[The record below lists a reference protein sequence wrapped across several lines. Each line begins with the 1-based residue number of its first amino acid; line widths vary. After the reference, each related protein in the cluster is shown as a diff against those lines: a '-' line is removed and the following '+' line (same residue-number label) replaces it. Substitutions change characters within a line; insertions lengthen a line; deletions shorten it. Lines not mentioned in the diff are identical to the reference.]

1 LLLLPASID
10 VNDARDALHMLAQ
23 SLKREPATEA
33 VIDASA
39 LQQFDSS
46 ALAVLL
52 ECQRLAQASGRSF
65 VVRGAPAKLG
75 QLAQLYGMDE
85 LLLPAPVVTSV
96 ATSAATT
103 A

>member
-1 LLLLPASID
+1 MLLLPASIN

-39 LQQFDSS
+39 LTQFDSS

-52 ECQRLAQASGRSF
+52 ECQRLAQASGRGF
-65 VVRGAPAKLG
+65 AVRGAPAKLG
-75 QLAQLYGMDE
+75 QLAQLYGMDD
-85 LLLPAPVVTSV
+85 LLLPASPHP
-96 ATSAATT
+96 T

>member
-1 LLLLPASID
+1 VDRDVLLLPASIN

-23 SLKREPATEA
+23 SLKREPAVEA

-52 ECQRLAQASGRSF
+52 ECQRLAQASGRGF
-65 VVRGAPAKLG
+65 AVRGAPAKLG
-75 QLAQLYGMDE
+75 QLAKLYAMDE
-85 LLLPAPVVTSV
+85 LLLPPSAPT
-96 ATSAATT
+96 
-103 A
+103 

>member
-1 LLLLPASID
+1 MLLLPASIS

-23 SLKREPATEA
+23 SLKRETATQI

-52 ECQRLAQASGRSF
+52 ECQRLAQASGRGF
-65 VVRGAPAKLG
+65 AVRGAPTKLVQLAKLS
-75 QLAQLYGMDE
+75 GMDS
-85 LLLPAPVVTSV
+85 LLLPE
-96 ATSAATT
+96 AA
-103 A
+103 

>member
-1 LLLLPASID
+1 VLLLPSSIN
-10 VNDARDALHMLAQ
+10 VSDARDALHMLAQ
-23 SLKREPATEA
+23 SLKREPAAEA

-52 ECQRLAQASGRSF
+52 ECQRLAQASGRGF

-75 QLAQLYGMDE
+75 QLATLYGMDE
-85 LLLPAPVVTSV
+85 LLLPTCAVS
-96 ATSAATT
+96 
-103 A
+103 

>member
-1 LLLLPASID
+1 MLLLPASIN
-10 VNDARDALHMLAQ
+10 VNDARAALHMLAQ
-23 SLKREPATEA
+23 SLKRDPAAEA

-52 ECQRLAQASGRSF
+52 ECQRLAQASGRGF

-75 QLAQLYGMDE
+75 QLATLYGMDE
-85 LLLPAPVVTSV
+85 LLLPTC
-96 ATSAATT
+96 AAS
-103 A
+103 

>member
-1 LLLLPASID
+1 MLLLPASIN
-10 VNDARDALHMLAQ
+10 VNEARDALHMLAQ
-23 SLKREPATEA
+23 SLKREPASEA

-65 VVRGAPAKLG
+65 AVHGAPAKLG
-75 QLAQLYGMDE
+75 QLAQLYGLE
-85 LLLPAPVVTSV
+85 ALLLPE
-96 ATSAATT
+96 SAATAT
-103 A
+103 AT